1 MGEID
6 YTDEDLKMLEDAMEV
21 GRQKREQARIQNPGD
36 PVETLMQ
43 ISAGY
48 ALSRCLHAV
57 ADLGIADALDDQPR
71 TAAALA
77 ESTGTNADALNRV
90 LRLLSSHGIF
100 ESRDRRYSH
109 TPASQLLR
117 SDHPRSM
124 RSFVRMMGLPI
135 NWAAYGK
142 LDHTVR
148 TGLPAMAQV
157 LPGGFWSYF
166 ADHPEAGQIFNEA
179 MMGKAQVQI
188 AGVVGAYPCSHFNL
202 IGDIGGGQG
211 HLLQAVLAASPQA
224 RGVLFDLP
232 HVIEQVSA
240 VASERLK
247 LQGGD
252 FFKDTMPACDAY
264 LMMDII
270 HDWNDEESTRI
281 LKNLRR
287 SAPARAKLLLVEGVI
302 HDDSQPNFVKL
313 IDIHMMTLLTGKQ
326 RTYREFEKLLSGA
339 GFRLEREIDTGGEFS
354 ILEAV
359 AV

>member
-1 MGEID
+1 MPPE
-6 YTDEDLKMLEDAMEV
+6 TLSA
-21 GRQKREQARIQNPGD
+21 ANPAQI
-36 PVETLMQ
+36 LMQ
-43 ISAGY
+43 ISGGY
-48 ALSRCLHAV
+48 SLSRCLHVV
-57 ADLGIADALDDQPR
+57 ADLGVADALEDIPR
-71 TAAALA
+71 TAAGLA

-90 LRLLSSHGIF
+90 LRLLCCHGIF
-100 ESRDRRYSH
+100 ESRDGRFAH
-109 TPASQLLR
+109 TPASRLLR
-117 SDHPRSM
+117 SEHPQSM
-124 RSFVRMMGLPI
+124 RSFVRMMGLPL

-148 TGLPAMAQV
+148 TGLPAMPQV

-166 ADHPEAGQIFNEA
+166 ADHPEASQIFNEA

-188 AGVVGAYPCSHFNL
+188 AGVIGAYSFSRFNL

-211 HLLQAVLAASPQA
+211 HLLQAVLATNTRA

-232 HVIEQVSA
+232 RVIEQVST
-240 VASERLK
+240 VASDRLT

-252 FFKDTMPACDAY
+252 FFKDAMPTCDAY

-287 SAPARAKLLLVEGVI
+287 SAPVHAKLLLVEGVI
-302 HDDSQPNFVKL
+302 RDDSLPNFVKVL
-313 IDIHMMTLLTGKQ
+313 DIHMMTLLNGKQ
-326 RTYREFEKLLSGA
+326 RTRQEFEKLLAGA

-359 AV
+359 AA